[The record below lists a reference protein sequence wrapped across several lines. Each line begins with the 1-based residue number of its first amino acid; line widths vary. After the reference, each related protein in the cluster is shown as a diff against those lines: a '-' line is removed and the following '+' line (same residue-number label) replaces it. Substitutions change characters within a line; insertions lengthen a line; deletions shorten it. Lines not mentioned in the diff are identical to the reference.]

1 MKIRYSNSFLLLI
14 LLVSKSYAS
23 SESDISGQNTDK
35 MLAQNNKTIL
45 TFNSSS
51 LFGGQSQSVDLSIFR
66 SANYVAE
73 GAYIVDTTVNDR
85 SIGELKLLFKHLDA
99 NPTAVLCIDA
109 DMLKRLDLQPHY
121 LDSLAKKDCL
131 TIKDISPDA
140 YYDFDLSTQKIAI
153 YIPQKFVVDRPEGYI
168 DPALFDSGIT
178 SAFVGYNANF
188 NQNDQEDSKYLA
200 LTAGLNVNGWYFR
213 HAGNFDSKDSG
224 LGTYRSYQN
233 VLYRDITAI
242 NARISGGQFNTSS
255 LQTESLP
262 IVGVQLASD
271 LSMLPWSMR
280 SYAPV
285 IENVANTNALVR
297 VFQNGQKIYEKTVPA
312 GPFRITDLTSFAS
325 GAMTL
330 EITENG
336 GEKKTYIIPVQ
347 NNMNLLKYGQK
358 TFSIALGNYKTIEKL
373 TDDSVLQGSYNYGL
387 NNHLT
392 FLSGINLTED
402 YQGVLLGAGLNTFFG
417 GISIKANASQAT
429 WLDQDY
435 NGQKIAL
442 DYSYYLP
449 TYKMNFYANAQT
461 QTQHYLSVSNL
472 LSYKNYDYLNTN
484 ELNDLSLTADLR
496 NQINFSLSKSFD
508 NPRVGAFSVGFLV
521 SDYWNSHNNRYQY
534 NLSYGNSWK
543 RLSYSIGFSQTNYKE
558 NTFDKDQS
566 VYASLSLPLDFRKSN
581 LNLNSTYQQGE
592 QQGRDS
598 DSFGAYL
605 SGTAGYNNN
614 LNFGLGATSNRYD
627 GSTNTSY
634 NANVNYLLPQ
644 VNLGA
649 TVYHANQDTQYSL
662 SAQGAIVAHRHGI
675 TATNTAADTYTIIH
689 VDHGA
694 GASIDNA
701 WGIKLDRWGNAI
713 YPNASAYSINTI
725 SINPDQLPP
734 EITLDG
740 NQTQVIPRMYSS
752 TLATFKANQ
761 QSNIL
766 MRIHSKNT
774 QQFPMG
780 SRIETSSGNLIG
792 LMGQS
797 NQSLLTHD
805 IRDLKEP
812 LKVVWGDQLKQSCNI
827 PITEFGSVVKKKN
840 SQLDILNVECH

>member
-1 MKIRYSNSFLLLI
+1 MKIRYSSSFLLLI
-14 LLVSKSYAS
+14 LLVSNTYAS
-23 SESDISGQNTDK
+23 SDLDISSQNSDEI
-35 MLAQNNKTIL
+35 LAQNNKNLL

-51 LFGGQSQSVDLSIFR
+51 LFGGQNQSIDLSIFR

-73 GAYIVDTTVNDR
+73 GTYIVDTTVNDR
-85 SIGELKLLFKHLDA
+85 SIGELKLSFKHLDA

-109 DMLKRLDLQPHY
+109 DMLKRLDLQPYY
-121 LDSLAKKDCL
+121 LNSLAPKDCL

-140 YYDFDLSTQKIAI
+140 HYDFDLSTQKIAI
-153 YIPQKFVVDRPEGYI
+153 SIPQKFIVDRPKGYI
-168 DPALFDSGIT
+168 DPTLFDSGIT

-224 LGTYRSYQN
+224 LGAYRSYQN

-242 NARISGGQFNTSS
+242 NARLSSGQFNTSG

-262 IVGVQLASD
+262 IVGMQLASD

-297 VFQNGQKIYEKTVPA
+297 IFQNGQKIYEKTVPA

-325 GAMTL
+325 GTMTL
-330 EITENG
+330 EIIENG
-336 GEKKTYIIPVQ
+336 GEQRAYIIPVQ
-347 NNMNLLKYGQK
+347 SNMNLLKSGQK
-358 TFSIALGNYKTIEKL
+358 TFSIALGNYKTLEEL

-387 NNHLT
+387 NNYLT
-392 FLSGINLTED
+392 LLSGINLTKD
-402 YQGVLLGAGLNTFFG
+402 YQGVLLGAGLNTFLG
-417 GISIKANASQAT
+417 GVSLRADTSSAT
-429 WLDQDY
+429 WQDKDY
-435 NGQKIAL
+435 DGQKISL
-442 DYSYYLP
+442 DYSYYMP
-449 TYKMNFYANAQT
+449 AYKMNFYANAQT
-461 QTQHYLSVSNL
+461 QTRHYLTVSNL
-472 LSYKNYDYLNTN
+472 LAYKNYDYLSTH
-484 ELNDLSLTADLR
+484 ELNDLFLTADLR
-496 NQINFSLSKSFD
+496 NQLNFSLSKSFD
-508 NPRVGAFSVGFLV
+508 NPKIGAFSAGFLV
-521 SDYWNSHNNRYQY
+521 SDYWNKKNNRYQY

-543 RLSYSIGFSQTNYKE
+543 RLSYSIGLSQTNYKE
-558 NTFDKDQS
+558 SSFDKDHS
-566 VYASLSLPLDFRKSN
+566 IYASFSLPLDFRKSN
-581 LNLNSTYQQGE
+581 LHINSTYQHSA
-592 QQGRDS
+592 QQGHNN
-598 DSFGAYL
+598 DSFGTYL
-605 SGTAGYNNN
+605 SGTTGHNNN
-614 LNFGLGATSNRYD
+614 INFGLGATSNRYND
-627 GSTNTSY
+627 NTNTSY
-634 NANVNYLLPQ
+634 NANVNYLLPYM
-644 VNLGA
+644 NLGA
-649 TVYHANQDTQYSL
+649 TVYHNNQNTQYSL
-662 SAQGAIVAHRHGI
+662 STQGAIVAHRYGI

-701 WGIKLDRWGNAI
+701 WGVKLDRWGNAI

-766 MRIHSKNT
+766 MRIHSKKM

-780 SRIETSSGNLIG
+780 SRIETLSGQLIG

-812 LKVVWGDQLKQSCNI
+812 LKVVWGDQLKQSCSI
-827 PITEFGSVVKKKN
+827 PITEFGSMVKKKN